1 MKIKLTNDD
10 IRRYLDIETP
20 QFPKYTTQLI
30 NLANQNAQ
38 GTRPRVVGQM
48 SDLIQHCTGQTLAE
62 WEQWYLERKPDAIR
76 MATEKVLEMVKSLN
90 DAMRKTDKQ
99 MVETWVRDLVIVKT
113 FVGLRFQEAIL
124 KRGAEIRG
132 MDYRLSD
139 FVEESKGIDGY
150 IGDVP
155 VSIKPKT
162 YKTKASLQEEIAAK
176 IIYYEKVKNGIEVD
190 YEEIEAE

>member
-20 QFPKYTTQLI
+20 EFPKYTTQLI

-38 GTRPRVVGQM
+38 GMRPRVVGQM
-48 SDLIQHCTGQTLAE
+48 SELIQHCTGQTLAE
-62 WEQWYLERKPDAIR
+62 WEQWHLKRKPDAIR
-76 MATEKVLEMVKSLN
+76 IATEKVLEMVKSLS
-90 DAMRKTDKQ
+90 DAMEKIDKE
-99 MVETWVRDLVIVKT
+99 MVERWVRDLVIVKT

-124 KRGAEIRG
+124 KRGAEMKG
-132 MDYRLSD
+132 VDYRLADSVD
-139 FVEESKGIDGY
+139 ESRGIDGY
-150 IGDVP
+150 IGNVP

-162 YKTKASLQEEIAAK
+162 YRVKAALQERIAVK

-190 YEEIEAE
+190 YEQIEAG